1 MNLKASRAAA
11 LLAALSCST
20 LLSSTP
26 TPAQSARSQNE
37 GQKAARGKADRSTYY
52 RVQAS
57 YLYLG
62 ERVDFDIQVGCNVYV
77 SVGLDRDRS
86 IMTGLAPM
94 AYGLPM
100 KDGGGLVIVPPK
112 ACGGETSENGKI
124 PPNYIP
130 YPITFEDH
138 TKPFEGLGY
147 QSTEAFES
155 PISKLK
161 FIEAKVTASSKEAF
175 DAWRASEAPKNIVK
189 PHMLT
194 FKLGDAFRRNGPY
207 DWRPGGYFP
216 DTCFRANRVELP
228 EAARS
233 KVTALW
239 PASKP
244 KYWNVDGGLSA
255 FDEVPRKVNYNSTW
269 LTPLTHENWRNI
281 INLGTMTKTGKDFS
295 LDIISK
301 YHHGGTFFPIKYN
314 INLNNIPISP
324 ENYIKSSKGIIFT
337 DRFVYIDTIYKGFSF
352 CFPVVPNVSNI
363 PLLNYDYKNSI
374 VNDVIFKSYDKT
386 GEATTEMP
394 KNRGGLLGGT
404 ISGIFEDD
412 SHYIILMSNEFIGI
426 GGSL

>member
-20 LLSSTP
+20 FLSTTP
-26 TPAQSARSQNE
+26 SAQVTTAQNE

-86 IMTGLAPM
+86 MMTGLAPM

-147 QSTEAFES
+147 QSTEAFDS

-161 FIEAKVTASSKEAF
+161 FIEAKVTASTKEAF
-175 DAWRASEAPKNIVK
+175 DAWRATEASKNIVK

-216 DTCFRANRVELP
+216 DTCFRANRVEIP
-228 EAARS
+228 EAAKS

-239 PASKP
+239 PDSKP
-244 KYWNVDGGLSA
+244 KYWNADDGLSV
-255 FDEVPRKVNYNSTW
+255 FNDVPRRINHNSNW
-269 LTPLTHENWRNI
+269 LTPLTHENWHDTTNI
-281 INLGTMTKTGKDFS
+281 GTMTKTGHDFN
-295 LDIISK
+295 LNIISK
-301 YHHGGTFFPIKYN
+301 YYHGGTFYPWRNNF
-314 INLNNIPISP
+314 NLNNRNPDTYMEI
-324 ENYIKSSKGIIFT
+324 NSSGKIIFS
-337 DRFVYIDTIYKGFSF
+337 DKYVFIDDNYKGFSF
-352 CFPVVPNVSNI
+352 CQPVVPNINNI
-363 PLLNYDYKNSI
+363 PAIKYDYKNSKI
-374 VNDVIFKSYDKT
+374 NGIIFEVFDRS
-386 GEATTEMP
+386 GEKTTEMP
-394 KNRGGLLGGT
+394 RNRGGLLAGKTGF
-404 ISGIFEDD
+404 IFESD
-412 SHYIILMSNEFIGI
+412 SNYIILLRDEFIDF
-426 GGSL
+426 GGAL

>member
-11 LLAALSCST
+11 LIAALSCST
-20 LLSSTP
+20 FLSTTP
-26 TPAQSARSQNE
+26 PAQVTTTQNE

-86 IMTGLAPM
+86 MMTGLAPM

-147 QSTEAFES
+147 QSTEAFDS

-161 FIEAKVTASSKEAF
+161 FIEAKVTASTKEAF
-175 DAWRASEAPKNIVK
+175 DAWRATEASKNIVK

-194 FKLGDAFRRNGPY
+194 FKLGDASRRNGPY

-228 EAARS
+228 ESAKS
-233 KVTALW
+233 KVAALW
-239 PASKP
+239 PDSKP
-244 KYWNVDGGLSA
+244 KYWNADGGLSA
-255 FDEVPRKVNYNSTW
+255 FNEVPRRANYNSNW
-269 LTPLTHENWRNI
+269 LTPLIHENWRDVINI
-281 INLGTMTKTGKDFS
+281 GTMTKTGHDFS
-295 LDIISK
+295 LDVISK
-301 YHHGGTFFPIKYN
+301 YYHGGTFFPVRYN
-314 INLNNIPISP
+314 FNLNNIPLRPETYINSP
-324 ENYIKSSKGIIFT
+324 RGIIFT
-337 DRFVYIDTIYKGFSF
+337 DRFVYLSEEYKGFSF
-352 CFPVVPNVSNI
+352 CQPVVPNVNNI
-363 PLLNYDYKNSI
+363 PKLKYDYKNSKI
-374 VNDVIFKSYDKT
+374 NGFIFEYFDKT
-386 GEATTEMP
+386 GEKLTEMP

-404 ISGIFEDD
+404 ISKIFEED
-412 SHYIILMSNEFIGI
+412 SHYIILISNEFIGI